1 MQPLQTHTKGKGV
14 ITIPNPFSKEMTLK
28 EWMAQYGY
36 RWVEGREELCKG
48 LMGVVKAMDIM
59 YELKAKGAIV

>member
-1 MQPLQTHTKGKGV
+1 VDGPV
-14 ITIPNPFSKEMTLK
+14 WIPM
-28 EWMAQYGY
+28 
-36 RWVEGREELCKG
+36 GRG

>member
-1 MQPLQTHTKGKGV
+1 V